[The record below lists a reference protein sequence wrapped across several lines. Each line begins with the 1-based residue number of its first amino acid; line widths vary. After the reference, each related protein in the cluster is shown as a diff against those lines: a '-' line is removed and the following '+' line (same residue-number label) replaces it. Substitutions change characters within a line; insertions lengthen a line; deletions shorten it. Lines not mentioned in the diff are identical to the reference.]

1 MTDWHPTVEALQ
13 QRLAAFVAERDWEQ
27 FHSPKNLTMG
37 LCSEAGEL
45 SDHFRWLSE
54 AQSRELDTAQHDAV
68 RRELADIQI
77 YLLLLADKLDID
89 LLQAT
94 ADKIEEN
101 AAKYP
106 AEQVRGHARKY
117 TEL

>member
-1 MTDWHPTVEALQ
+1 MTDSQPTVEVLQ
-13 QRLAAFVAERDWEQ
+13 QRLATFVAERDWEQ

-45 SDHFRWLSE
+45 SEQFRWLTE
-54 AQSRELDTAQHDAV
+54 AQSRELDPEQRAAV
-68 RRELADIQI
+68 SRELADIQI
-77 YLLLLADKLDID
+77 YLLMLARNLEVD

-106 AEQVRGHARKY
+106 AEQARGRTRKY
-117 TEL
+117 TDL

>member
-1 MTDWHPTVEALQ
+1 MTDSRPTVEALQ
-13 QRLAAFVAERDWEQ
+13 QRLAAFVAERDWDQ

-45 SDHFRWLSE
+45 SEHFRWLTE
-54 AQSRELDTAQHDAV
+54 AQSRELNPTQHEAV
-68 RRELADIQI
+68 SRELADIQI
-77 YLLLLADKLDID
+77 YLLLLARKLDID

-101 AAKYP
+101 ATKYP
-106 AEQVRGHARKY
+106 AEQARGHARKY